1 MKVGEAGTKRLLTTM
16 TRRQQ
21 SSTFT
26 LLGWWIR
33 FSLTITTYLHGDTR
47 TMTSKLAKGSGAR
60 RRLSILSA
68 TLLSSQEGSTSV
80 LGQSLGSTRSG
91 AHVIRIVLFLC
102 ELISQNTKTIL

>member
-1 MKVGEAGTKRLLTTM
+1 MKVGEAGTKRMLTTT

-21 SSTFT
+21 SSTFV
-26 LLGWWIR
+26 LLGWRIR
-33 FSLTITTYLHGDTR
+33 FSLIITTYLHGDIR
-47 TMTSKLAKGSGAR
+47 IMTSKLGNGSGAR

-80 LGQSLGSTRSG
+80 PDQSLGSTRSG
-91 AHVIRIVLFLC
+91 AHVIRIALFLC